1 GKKIYEPPRYMTIN
15 KAIQQLFEIEE
26 TRKQEAIGIA
36 RLGSFTDQQI
46 KVGTLNQ
53 LLIQDFGS
61 PLHSLV
67 IVGSRVHVLEIDFM
81 RFFAVDKQVYNEIVK
96 KDYGI

>member
-1 GKKIYEPPRYMTIN
+1 YTPES
-15 KAIQQLFEIEE
+15 L
-26 TRKQEAIGIA
+26 AIGIV
-36 RLGSFTDQQI
+36 RLGSLTDQQI

-53 LLIQDFGS
+53 LMSQDFGS

-81 RFFAVDKQVYNEIVK
+81 KYFAIDKQLYSEIVK
-96 KDYGI
+96 KDF